1 MDQIQNLNRGD
12 LNFFLNQNVQID
24 IPSFI
29 LSLFC
34 AVILSFFVQ
43 LFYIKYSST
52 LSNRKE
58 FSKIFVI
65 LAVTTCIVIMIVKSS
80 LALSLGLVGALS
92 IVRFRAAIKE
102 PEELVYLFLII
113 AIGLGCGAN
122 QLIITSVGII
132 FALIL
137 IMIYSGYMKNSR
149 KDIEQ
154 TINLGVIIEQEIS
167 DLQIND
173 LISEIK
179 KHHFDFNLVNLQYGN
194 IDNEISNL
202 SAEDKSLFIS
212 HEIDLKNDFK
222 SVFMLTNQCDYVISI
237 GNALAHIAGTLD
249 KKTFILIPEYAP
261 RIWYW
266 HNQEKSIWYKNMRLF
281 FYNKTNLNYL
291 ISKICKSI
299 LAELT

>member
-1 MDQIQNLNRGD
+1 MEQIQNLNRGD

-29 LSLFC
+29 LSLFF
-34 AVILSFFVQ
+34 AAILSFFVQ

-179 KHHFDFNLVNLQYGN
+179 K
-194 IDNEISNL
+194 ISNEL
-202 SAEDKSLFIS
+202 KFIS
-212 HEIDLKNDFK
+212 MSRTENNTSINIDLKP
-222 SVFMLTNQCDYVISI
+222 
-237 GNALAHIAGTLD
+237 
-249 KKTFILIPEYAP
+249 KKFE
-261 RIWYW
+261 
-266 HNQEKSIWYKNMRLF
+266 
-281 FYNKTNLNYL
+281 
-291 ISKICKSI
+291 
-299 LAELT
+299 ELTLLSGQIKKKFKNSKVIMAYNDDLSL